1 MGGYESDCRLRLVYR
16 REPNSFQM
24 VVVIRILNLM
34 FRLSAEVICKGSSL
48 KVKENGFQSC

>member
-16 REPNSFQM
+16 RVPNNFQM
-24 VVVIRILNLM
+24 AVVIRILNLM

-48 KVKENGFQSC
+48 KVKEDGFQSC